1 MNAFVA
7 VCTLMSVSVAALP
20 QEPVNIDLGG
30 PRKVSA
36 TILEREGDYEIRVS
50 LIAVRCFDPSL
61 NRRLSQEKAR
71 SFAAEALIRHLRGG
85 KQQSA
90 TIRNAEVM
98 EAGIVEARFVLVLR
112 VPRNGVRFLETQ
124 DVKPKATP
132 QEGKTSGPLFE
143 PKDDFQETLEI
154 VTRTL
159 SDDLPKFSGKL
170 EQFYE
175 AVSAAEE
182 LGVTRLNL
190 LAKEIKEDR
199 WLLST
204 ERDELLRAVTTEE
217 ESFLRSLRVRV
228 EEAESNNRGN
238 D

>member
-1 MNAFVA
+1 
-7 VCTLMSVSVAALP
+7 
-20 QEPVNIDLGG
+20 
-30 PRKVSA
+30 
-36 TILEREGDYEIRVS
+36 
-50 LIAVRCFDPSL
+50 
-61 NRRLSQEKAR
+61 
-71 SFAAEALIRHLRGG
+71 
-85 KQQSA
+85 
-90 TIRNAEVM
+90 
-98 EAGIVEARFVLVLR
+98 
-112 VPRNGVRFLETQ
+112 
-124 DVKPKATP
+124 
-132 QEGKTSGPLFE
+132 
-143 PKDDFQETLEI
+143 
-154 VTRTL
+154 
-159 SDDLPKFSGKL
+159 L

-217 ESFLRSLRVRV
+217 KSFLRSLRVRV